1 MERIVKSME
10 NKYLLLSLELVQEVF
25 AEYDSPEEGKVVR
38 QLVEEIRAKN
48 IICRSWSL
56 SWSICNGGVPSFSI
70 RSLASV
76 VSLNCFFNSVSEKY
90 KVASLIFSLAQS
102 VIAKSAHIS
111 FTLSLPIC

>member
-56 SWSICNGGVPSFSI
+56 SWSMKMMRLLDMLYFRAFILRESMKV
-70 RSLASV
+70 
-76 VSLNCFFNSVSEKY
+76 NC
-90 KVASLIFSLAQS
+90 
-102 VIAKSAHIS
+102 
-111 FTLSLPIC
+111 

>member
-48 IICRSWSL
+48 IICRNWSL
-56 SWSICNGGVPSFSI
+56 SWSMKMMRLLDMLYFRAFILRESMKV
-70 RSLASV
+70 
-76 VSLNCFFNSVSEKY
+76 NC
-90 KVASLIFSLAQS
+90 
-102 VIAKSAHIS
+102 
-111 FTLSLPIC
+111 